1 MNDKSQEYKPL
12 LLIFLKRV
20 LTNVYMVCIMYIS
33 SIHNVGDH
41 MNIIIS
47 NSSGVPIYEQIV
59 SQIKEQIMNGEL
71 KAGDAL
77 PSMRALAQSI
87 RISVITTKRA
97 YEELERDGFIES
109 FTGKGS
115 FVKGQN
121 TELLREEYLRQAE
134 ELLQQACDRARKAGA
149 SADELHD
156 MLDIIYGGE

>member
-1 MNDKSQEYKPL
+1 
-12 LLIFLKRV
+12 
-20 LTNVYMVCIMYIS
+20 MVCIMYIS

-59 SQIKEQIMNGEL
+59 SQIKEQIMNGDL

-77 PSMRALAQSI
+77 TSMRALAQSI

-156 MLDIIYGGE
+156 MLDIIFGGE